1 MALNLDG
8 FAGLSI
14 DFFIN
19 IATELDI
26 SLDISG
32 LWAKFSA
39 ALALGL
45 DLSVNIFWNQ
55 IGLYLGSFSE
65 LSDYT
70 AEINLALIKF
80 VGFSGDLSIE
90 AQLRAFFELNFS
102 AEIFVIIEKIAFG
115 ATFAGLVFIL
125 EILIELQE

>member
-8 FAGLSI
+8 FVGLSI

-19 IATELDI
+19 IATELDV

-70 AEINLALIKF
+70 AEINLTLIKF

-90 AQLRAFFELNFS
+90 AQLRAR
-102 AEIFVIIEKIAFG
+102 IQIITGIKSLCLLKE
-115 ATFAGLVFIL
+115 
-125 EILIELQE
+125 